1 MMELK
6 PVWFAPQVTA
16 NDAQLQRTPAQNAK
30 QNFSCLTVEAP
41 QPLVLLAAKAITNQS
56 QMELIFAQNAQLLTV
71 GNAPRIPVN
80 FALQVTTL
88 RVAVA

>member
-30 QNFSCLTVEAP
+30 QNFSCLAVET
-41 QPLVLLAAKAITNQS
+41 QPLVSLAVKAITNQQ
-56 QMELIFAQNAQLLTV
+56 QMELIFAQYAQLLTV
-71 GNAPRIPVN
+71 GNAPRLPVN
-80 FALQVTTL
+80 LALQVTTL